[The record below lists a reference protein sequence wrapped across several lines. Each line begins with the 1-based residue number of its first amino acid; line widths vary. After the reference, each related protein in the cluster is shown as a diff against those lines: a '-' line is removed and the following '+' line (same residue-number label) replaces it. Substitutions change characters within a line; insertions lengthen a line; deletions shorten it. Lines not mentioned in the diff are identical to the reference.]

1 MLTVIESNIH
11 EVHMSTL
18 SYYDNGDDENDK
30 DKNKKLS
37 GDINYLHH
45 FVKQYHKEFLDLMS
59 DVSDLKEDCNV
70 SDLSE
75 EEYQLYKKT
84 YMDLYSKFDDM
95 RNYYDGSRE

>member
-1 MLTVIESNIH
+1 
-11 EVHMSTL
+11 
-18 SYYDNGDDENDK
+18 
-30 DKNKKLS
+30 
-37 GDINYLHH
+37 
-45 FVKQYHKEFLDLMS
+45 MS